1 TSFNWAR
8 DLAAEKL
15 GKAIVADVRNVVD
28 GDTAP
33 NGSGSTM
40 SFRKAIEIGHVFK
53 LGTKYSASMGA
64 TFLDE
69 NGKAREF
76 IMGCY
81 GIGVNRILAAAIETH
96 HDADGICW
104 PMTIAPFEV
113 LIVALDTR
121 EENVM
126 SVARKIHDQLSEQGI
141 DVLLDDRDARPG
153 FKFKDA
159 DLIGI
164 PVRITV
170 GKKGLTDGVVEL
182 KMRDSKDV
190 AKLAPDAAITEV
202 SQRVQQAQASL
213 RGV

>member
-1 TSFNWAR
+1 
-8 DLAAEKL
+8 
-15 GKAIVADVRNVVD
+15 
-28 GDTAP
+28 
-33 NGSGSTM
+33 
-40 SFRKAIEIGHVFK
+40 
-53 LGTKYSASMGA
+53 
-64 TFLDE
+64 
-69 NGKAREF
+69 
-76 IMGCY
+76 MGCY
-81 GIGVNRILAAAIETH
+81 GIGVNRILAAAIEAH

-113 LIVALDTR
+113 LIVALDAR

-126 SVARKIHDQLSEQGI
+126 SVARKIHDQLSEKGI

-170 GKKGLTDGVVEL
+170 GKKGLTDGIVEL

-190 AKLAPDAAITEV
+190 AKLTPEAVVREV
-202 SQRVQQAQASL
+202 FRRVQELKNSF
-213 RGV
+213 